1 MTNKPILSEPVALA
15 DDICLTAAGV
25 EVAKEIA
32 SDLGDCA
39 NVARLIAH
47 QIPGGYVDLQSALFL
62 LERDLERQAAALD
75 ELVQPS

>member
-1 MTNKPILSEPVALA
+1 MTRKPHLSEPVALS
-15 DDICLTAAGV
+15 DDLRLTAAGV
-25 EVAKEIA
+25 EVAKGIA

-47 QIPGGYVDLQSALFL
+47 QIPGGYVDLQAALFL
-62 LERDLERQAAALD
+62 LERDIERQANALN